1 MLSSEYQRVTPEAG
15 FACTGHPT
23 IRNSSGLWRTDM
35 DEHEAGYETPG
46 SIAEDRCSHHWLIE
60 PPKGPTSMGVCKL
73 CGARKEFDNQLK
85 LRNSIEASSQSLEAT
100 TPQEECE
107 EEEL

>member
-1 MLSSEYQRVTPEAG
+1 
-15 FACTGHPT
+15 
-23 IRNSSGLWRTDM
+23 M
-35 DEHEAGYETPG
+35 DEHEAGYETQR
-46 SIAEDRCSHHWLIE
+46 SIAESECSHHWLIE

-85 LRNSIEASSQSLEAT
+85 SRDSIAASPPGLEAAI
-100 TPQEECE
+100 PQEEWV